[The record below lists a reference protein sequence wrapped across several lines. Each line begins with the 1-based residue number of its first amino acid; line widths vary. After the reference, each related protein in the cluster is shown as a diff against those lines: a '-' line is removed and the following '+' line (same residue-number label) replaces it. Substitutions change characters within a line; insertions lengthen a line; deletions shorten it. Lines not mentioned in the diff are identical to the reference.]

1 MSRSELNP
9 VDFLYRAAY
18 MYPDNTAVVHGKRR
32 YGYRELAE
40 RSWRLANALRS
51 AGLAK
56 GERVATLLFNSPAM
70 LEAHFGVPAAGGI
83 LVAVNNRLS
92 SAEVGYILQHSG
104 ARYLLLDTALEAVAE
119 PLDLAGVTVIRCDDT
134 GGPGDP
140 YEEFLAGASPARPV
154 SWLEHEEETISINYT
169 SGTTGRPKGVQYT
182 YRGAYLNALSEVIV
196 AGLGTDSAYLW
207 TLPMFH
213 CNGWCFPWAVTAV
226 AARHVTMRAVDPGL
240 IWELIDREGVTHY
253 NGAPTVQLMVL
264 NHPRAHRLDRPVTAM
279 VAAAPPS
286 PTLLARMSEL
296 NFRVVHVYGLT
307 ETYGPITV
315 CPEQEA
321 WRDLPAQQRAEYLAR
336 QGQAYPSADLV
347 RVVDEQMNDVPQD
360 GATMGEVVMRGNNV
374 MSGYFDDETATA
386 TAFAGGWFHSGDLAV
401 WHPDG
406 NIELRDRGKDI
417 IISGGENISSIEV
430 EQAIAAHPAVLECA
444 VIGIPHP
451 HWGERPKAFVTLNE
465 GAAATPEEIIAF
477 CRERLAHYKCPDSI
491 EFGPLPKTSTG
502 KTQKFVLR
510 QRESAARKAAPFP
523 GNRRSRLCL
532 AMQPTRRGAGST
544 WWWSAPGRPAASP
557 RWCSPGPVRGWRSRT
572 RRPSRAIRP
581 AGTWWDPAG
590 CRSWRISGCVSPTR
604 ARALTCS
611 RSVLPAGGAGCPP
624 SPGAATQVT
633 GSSCRGSCLI
643 TRCARPPWRRA
654 RSRYEPGS
662 PGSRRA
668 GAAGWMRSSPATG
681 SAWPARSS
689 SPRTGR

>member
-1 MSRSELNP
+1 MSEALSPNPGGPGAGAGAGTAFRSELNP

-18 MYPDNTAVVHGKRR
+18 MYPDKVAVVHGKRR
-32 YGYRELAE
+32 YSYRELAE

-56 GERVATLLFNSPAM
+56 GERVAALLFNSPAM

-104 ARYLLLDTALEAVAE
+104 ARYLLVDAALEAHADV
-119 PLDLAGVTVIRCDDT
+119 PGVTVIRCDDT
-134 GGPGDP
+134 GVPGDP
-140 YEEFLAGASPARPV
+140 YEEFLAGASSARPP

-226 AARHVTMRAVDPGL
+226 AARHVTMRAVDPEL
-240 IWELIDREGVTHY
+240 IWELIDGEGVTHY

-264 NHPRAHRLDRPVTAM
+264 NHPRAHPLERPVTAM

-315 CPEQEA
+315 CPQQEA
-321 WRDLPAQQRAEYLAR
+321 WRDLPVEQRARYLAR

-347 RVVDEQMNDVPQD
+347 RVVDAEMNDVAQD
-360 GATMGEVVMRGNNV
+360 GQVMGEVIMRGNNV
-374 MSGYFDDETATA
+374 MSGYFNDEAATGK
-386 TAFAGGWFHSGDLAV
+386 AFAGGWFHSGDLAV

-406 NIELRDRGKDI
+406 NVELRDRGKDI

-430 EQAIAAHPAVLECA
+430 EQTIAAHPAVLECA

-465 GAAATPEEIIAF
+465 GATATAEEIIAF

-510 QRESAARKAAPFP
+510 QREWAD
-523 GNRRSRLCL
+523 
-532 AMQPTRRGAGST
+532 QE
-544 WWWSAPGRPAASP
+544 
-557 RWCSPGPVRGWRSRT
+557 
-572 RRPSRAIRP
+572 
-581 AGTWWDPAG
+581 
-590 CRSWRISGCVSPTR
+590 
-604 ARALTCS
+604 
-611 RSVLPAGGAGCPP
+611 
-624 SPGAATQVT
+624 TQV
-633 GSSCRGSCLI
+633 GGV
-643 TRCARPPWRRA
+643 
-654 RSRYEPGS
+654 
-662 PGSRRA
+662 
-668 GAAGWMRSSPATG
+668 
-681 SAWPARSS
+681 
-689 SPRTGR
+689 

>member
-1 MSRSELNP
+1 MSEAPLGHPGEPGPGAPAGTVFRSELNP

-18 MYPDNTAVVHGKRR
+18 LYPDKVAVVHGQRR
-32 YGYRELAE
+32 YSYRELAE

-56 GERVATLLFNSPAM
+56 GDRVAALLFNSPAM

-92 SAEVGYILQHSG
+92 GAEVGYILRHSG
-104 ARYLLLDTALEAVAE
+104 ARYLLVDAALEAHADV
-119 PLDLAGVTVIRCDDT
+119 PGLTVIRCDDT
-134 GGPGDP
+134 GVQPDP
-140 YEEFLAGASPARPV
+140 YEEFLADASPARPA

-196 AGLGTDSAYLW
+196 AGMSTDSAYLW

-240 IWELIDREGVTHY
+240 IWELIDGEGVTHY

-264 NHPRAHRLDRPVTAM
+264 NHPRAHRLERPVTAM

-321 WRDLPAQQRAEYLAR
+321 WGELPADQRARYLAR
-336 QGQAYPSADLV
+336 QGQAYPSSDLV
-347 RVVDEQMNDVPQD
+347 RVVDGQMTDVPRD
-360 GATMGEVVMRGNNV
+360 GTTMGEVVMRGNNV
-374 MSGYFDDETATA
+374 MSGYFNDEAATGK
-386 TAFAGGWFHSGDLAV
+386 AFAGGWFHSGDLAV

-451 HWGERPKAFVTLNE
+451 HWGERPKAFVTLSE

-510 QRESAARKAAPFP
+510 QREWAD
-523 GNRRSRLCL
+523 
-532 AMQPTRRGAGST
+532 Q
-544 WWWSAPGRPAASP
+544 
-557 RWCSPGPVRGWRSRT
+557 
-572 RRPSRAIRP
+572 
-581 AGTWWDPAG
+581 D
-590 CRSWRISGCVSPTR
+590 
-604 ARALTCS
+604 
-611 RSVLPAGGAGCPP
+611 
-624 SPGAATQVT
+624 TQV
-633 GSSCRGSCLI
+633 GGV
-643 TRCARPPWRRA
+643 
-654 RSRYEPGS
+654 
-662 PGSRRA
+662 
-668 GAAGWMRSSPATG
+668 
-681 SAWPARSS
+681 
-689 SPRTGR
+689 

>member
-1 MSRSELNP
+1 MMSSALSEGPGRPGPGAAAGTVFRSELNP

-18 MYPDNTAVVHGKRR
+18 LYPDKVAVAAGKRR
-32 YGYRELAE
+32 YSYRELAE

-56 GERVATLLFNSPAM
+56 GDRVAALLFNSPAM

-92 SAEVGYILQHSG
+92 GPEIGYILQHSG
-104 ARYLLLDTALEAVAE
+104 AKYLLLDTGLAAVAE
-119 PLDLAGVTVIRCDDT
+119 ASGLAGVTVIRCDDT
-134 GGPGDP
+134 GVPGDP
-140 YEEFLAGASPARPV
+140 YEEFLAGASPVRPA

-182 YRGAYLNALSEVIV
+182 YRGAYLNALNEVIV
-196 AGLGTDSAYLW
+196 AGLGNDSAYLW

-240 IWELIDREGVTHY
+240 IWELIDGEGVTHY
-253 NGAPTVQLMVL
+253 NGAPTVQLMVV
-264 NHPRAHRLDRPVTAM
+264 NHPRAHRLERAVTAM

-315 CPEQEA
+315 CPEQEG
-321 WRDLPAQQRAEYLAR
+321 WRELPVSQRAKYLAR
-336 QGQAYPSADLV
+336 QGQAYPSSDLV
-347 RVVDEQMNDVPQD
+347 RVVDEQMTDVPQD
-360 GATMGEVVMRGNNV
+360 GQVMGEVIMRGNNV
-374 MSGYFDDETATA
+374 MSGYFDDEAATGK
-386 TAFAGGWFHSGDLAV
+386 AFAGGWFHSGDLAV

-451 HWGERPKAFVTLNE
+451 HWGERPKAFVTLND
-465 GAAATPEEIIAF
+465 GATADAGEIIAF

-510 QRESAARKAAPFP
+510 QREWAD
-523 GNRRSRLCL
+523 
-532 AMQPTRRGAGST
+532 Q
-544 WWWSAPGRPAASP
+544 
-557 RWCSPGPVRGWRSRT
+557 
-572 RRPSRAIRP
+572 
-581 AGTWWDPAG
+581 D
-590 CRSWRISGCVSPTR
+590 
-604 ARALTCS
+604 
-611 RSVLPAGGAGCPP
+611 
-624 SPGAATQVT
+624 TQV
-633 GSSCRGSCLI
+633 GGV
-643 TRCARPPWRRA
+643 
-654 RSRYEPGS
+654 
-662 PGSRRA
+662 
-668 GAAGWMRSSPATG
+668 
-681 SAWPARSS
+681 
-689 SPRTGR
+689 